1 MARENERK
9 ILLILIDKNTYL
21 FDRGEKLSAEIHPEF
36 YNKFKATG
44 STGLLGDSSLV
55 EEVEKYYSEIVKA
68 NILLAILPTS
78 AGIEEYQQLGKKIL
92 FFFQLI
98 R

>member
-21 FDRGEKLSAEIHPEF
+21 FNRGQNLVPGFHPEF

-44 STGLLGDSSLV
+44 STGLLGDSPLV

-78 AGIEEYQQLGKKIL
+78 AGIEEYHQLEKI
-92 FFFQLI
+92 I
-98 R
+98 